1 MTRHGGS
8 KKKGHRKGKPHV
20 SRRAPTPAHKPR
32 RWWLAAIL
40 PVIAAVGILLWW
52 RTAQRPAPKAPPALT
67 PAPQGVP
74 QLHISAVLDTHAGK
88 HPESVS
94 EIQEEELAL
103 TEALTED
110 FPGRDAPLALLAT
123 VHQYL
128 GDTTKAEALWKQAV
142 ALNPRRSDLYEKL
155 GEAAQG
161 QDKLDEAIAW
171 WQKGLEATPQAPGL
185 RWEIANAL
193 ITQGQE
199 DDALVLLQ
207 QECAIT
213 PKAARN
219 HYLLGQVYLKQR
231 AYEEAKAAY
240 EKAIEIEPGY
250 YNAYYGLGTVC
261 MRLKEREQAQ
271 SAMARFQ
278 ELRSKAEDSEDKRI
292 MIDELPPARRRAAV
306 FYGQAY
312 GLYHPQRQAEIGQ
325 RLLARALELDPNNA
339 YIWEKLAGHHYAN
352 QRPEQALAMYQK
364 AAALAPK
371 NPVPH
376 INVGKLYALMNQPQQ
391 AERAL
396 QQAVVQFPNSGLA
409 HSELASLYLRGQRRP
424 DDAVR
429 LMQKAVALAP
439 TANHYYLLT
448 WAYDVTGDLKN
459 ARAAIEKAL
468 ALEPQNE
475 RYRSTYERI
484 RSRL

>member
-8 KKKGHRKGKPHV
+8 KKKGHRGRKPHV
-20 SRRAPTPAHKPR
+20 SRRAPAPARKR
-32 RWWLAAIL
+32 SLWWLAAIL
-40 PVIAAVGILLWW
+40 PVIVAITILLWW
-52 RTAQRPAPKAPPALT
+52 RTAERPESTAPPA
-67 PAPQGVP
+67 PAPQRMP
-74 QLHISAVLDTHAGK
+74 QLHISAVLDAHAGR
-88 HPESVS
+88 HPGRVS
-94 EIQEEELAL
+94 DIQAEELAL

-110 FPGRDAPLALLAT
+110 FPRRDTPLALLAT

-142 ALNPRRSDLYEKL
+142 GLNPRRSDLYEKL
-155 GEAAQG
+155 GEAAQRK
-161 QDKLDEAIAW
+161 DELDEAVAW
-171 WQKGLEATPQAPGL
+171 WRKGLEANPRAPGL
-185 RWEIANAL
+185 RWEIANAR
-193 ITQGQE
+193 ITQGQL
-199 DDALVLLQ
+199 DDALTLLQ
-207 QECAIT
+207 EECSIT
-213 PKAARN
+213 PQAARN

-240 EKAIEIEPGY
+240 EKALEIEPGY
-250 YNAYYGLGTVC
+250 YNAHYGLGMAC

-271 SAMARFQ
+271 SAMARFK
-278 ELRSKAEDSEDKRI
+278 ELRSDAEDSEDKRI
-292 MIDELPPARRRAAV
+292 MIDELPAARRRAAA

-312 GLYHPQRQAEIGQ
+312 GLYHPQRQAEIGR

-352 QRPEQALAMYQK
+352 QRPEQALAMYRK
-364 AAALAPK
+364 AAALAPD

-376 INVGKLYALMNQPQQ
+376 INIGKLYALMNQPEQ

-396 QQAVVQFPNSGLA
+396 QQAVTRFPSSGLA
-409 HSELASLYLRGQRRP
+409 HSELALLYLRGQRRA
-424 DDAVR
+424 DEAVK

-448 WAYDVTGDLKN
+448 WAYDVAGDPQN
-459 ARAAIEKAL
+459 ALAAIEKAL

-475 RYRSTYERI
+475 RYRSTHERI